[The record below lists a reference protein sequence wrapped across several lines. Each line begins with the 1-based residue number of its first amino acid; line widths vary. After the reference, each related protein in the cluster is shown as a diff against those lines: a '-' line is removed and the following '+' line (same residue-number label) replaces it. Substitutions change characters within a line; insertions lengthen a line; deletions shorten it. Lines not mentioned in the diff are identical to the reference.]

1 MVSFREKYFPPPHT
15 PLPHIYI
22 PPLHDSSTHPPH
34 IYVPTYL
41 SMDVYL
47 YIYKLIKIISHLW
60 SISWKIILSSSLTI
74 EHSNIDLILYLSLF
88 LNFLTKTMSV
98 FHLTSESLNF
108 WKSELNWTE
117 LQQLIGV
124 KEKERYQALTHG
136 Q

>member
-1 MVSFREKYFPPPHT
+1 M
-15 PLPHIYI
+15 
-22 PPLHDSSTHPPH
+22 
-34 IYVPTYL
+34 
-41 SMDVYL
+41 
-47 YIYKLIKIISHLW
+47 IKKPRL
-60 SISWKIILSSSLTI
+60 
-74 EHSNIDLILYLSLF
+74 EILYPNTPFLIENYPLKRLSLEMIYDIF
-88 LNFLTKTMSV
+88 QIQYWTMSV